1 MRIKNASAGLVAAL
15 LFAALAHDARAG
27 EAKAGDND
35 PVAIPAALEVP
46 AGQVLTLTARGVGV
60 QIYACAAGKGD
71 PTQYSWTL
79 KGPEAELRDPSSGKP
94 LGRHYA
100 GPAWEAGDGSKVTG
114 ELVAAGD
121 APEPGAIPWL
131 LLRAKST
138 SGAGVFSHIVSIQ
151 RLRTVGGKA
160 PASGC
165 DPARAGEETRVP
177 YSAEYRFY
185 APQTASPV
193 GLWKTIDD
201 KTGMARA
208 LVRIYE
214 DHGRLFG
221 RIEDSFTNGADRRVC
236 VPCTD
241 ERKDQPIIGLLII
254 RNIKANGGEY
264 DGGDILDP
272 ESGSVYRCNMHLE
285 QGGTRLVLRGYIGF
299 SLLGRSQ
306 TWQRQG

>member
-1 MRIKNASAGLVAAL
+1 MHSTSAGVVAAMLMAL
-15 LFAALAHDARAG
+15 L
-27 EAKAGDND
+27 AGDAGAAAAEAGDAN
-35 PVAIPAALEVP
+35 PIAIPAALNVP
-46 AGQVLTLTARGVGV
+46 AGQILTLSARGVGV
-60 QIYACAAGKGD
+60 QIYACAAAKQD

-79 KGPEAELRDPSSGKP
+79 KGPEADLRDPSGKS
-94 LGRHYA
+94 LGRHYG
-100 GPAWEAGDGSKVTG
+100 GPTWEAGDGSKVIG

-131 LLRAKST
+131 LLRAKAT
-138 SGAGVFSHIVSIQ
+138 SGPGVFSHIVSIQ

-160 PASGC
+160 PPSGC
-165 DPARAGEETRVP
+165 DQARAGQETRVP

-185 APQTASPV
+185 SADMTSPV
-193 GLWKTIDD
+193 GLWKTFDD
-201 KTGMARA
+201 KTGMARG

-214 DHGRLFG
+214 EHGRLFG
-221 RIEDSFTNGADRRVC
+221 RIEESFTTGAERRLC

-241 ERKDQPIIGLLII
+241 ERKDQPIIGLLVI
-254 RNIKANGGEY
+254 RNIKPDGSAY
-264 DGGDILDP
+264 AGGDILDP
-272 ESGSVYRCNMHLE
+272 ESGSVYHCNMHLE